1 MTGVTS
7 AAGIANPSSFKWWY
21 ELVNVWQGM
30 ALFCMKL
37 LRYKYDIVLW
47 QLHTFLRIE
56 LYCNKALG
64 FTTSFVYAY
73 KHW

>member
-1 MTGVTS
+1 
-7 AAGIANPSSFKWWY
+7 
-21 ELVNVWQGM
+21 VWQGM